1 MLAGLPPSRKSSR
14 GGAKSPNDIATLL
27 DQRIERIKLLEAR
40 AINGDSAST
49 IETKPNPTIEVRPAL
64 PRLPDRRYRRFSAAR
79 PLSLYLPHTPRRP
92 PPPPISSSP
101 PTGNTTPKPHQ
112 EPHPAPR
119 PPH

>member
-64 PRLPDRRYRRFSAAR
+64 PRLPDRRYRRVSGAPP
-79 PLSLYLPHTPRRP
+79 PLSDRP
-92 PPPPISSSP
+92 PRTRP
-101 PTGNTTPKPHQ
+101 
-112 EPHPAPR
+112 PR
-119 PPH
+119 PPQVQSCPTRDHQHTPPKKKADPDEH